1 MLCAGVVARF
11 IFFDLRGRVL
21 GASAVDVMQL
31 DPTMSKHALRFGE
44 GCVNLCCSVHAH
56 VPCMYITKRS
66 CHGLPNMLVILHN
79 PTLYKEAARIKN
91 DIT

>member
-1 MLCAGVVARF
+1 MNDSSFFIFVAFDVLEMLCAGVVARF

-56 VPCMYITKRS
+56 VPCMYITKDHAMV
-66 CHGLPNMLVILHN
+66 CQIGW
-79 PTLYKEAARIKN
+79 
-91 DIT
+91 